1 MKAISRFSFFELL
14 DSRFSVKKSWVKA
27 LKWKKQI
34 FTYQNQNYNDIFLFL
49 ISSVKRR
56 EEMSMVYKFVMQK
69 GFSLELVNNKIFKL
83 LAWNYN
89 FDFNL
94 GGNLWLLKNVNQSS
108 SVSLIL
114 IVKLFEEFLK
124 KKKYSALFFFMEG
137 YLIPASFLMV
147 FSFFSKITF
156 CLSLLSL
163 IKIININWIH
173 EYKKSI
179 IKESV

>member
-1 MKAISRFSFFELL
+1 MKVMKAISRFSFFELL
-14 DSRFSVKKSWVKA
+14 VSRFSVKKSWVKA

-34 FTYQNQNYNDIFLFL
+34 FTYQNHNQNDIFLFL

-56 EEMSMVYKFVMQK
+56 EEMSMVYKFVMQN
-69 GFSLELVNNKIFKL
+69 GLSLEIVNNKIFKL
-83 LAWNYN
+83 LSWDSN
-89 FDFNL
+89 FNL
-94 GGNLWLLKNVNQSS
+94 GGNLWLLRSLNHSFNVT
-108 SVSLIL
+108 L

-137 YLIPASFLMV
+137 YLIPASYLIV
-147 FSFFSKITF
+147 FSFFSRITF

-163 IKIININWIH
+163 IKLININWIH
-173 EYKKSI
+173 EYQKSI